1 MTSIRTLVQ
10 TLRPHNRRIISVT
23 AGIIGLTGAAVVWA
37 AFGNPLA
44 IGGVSGKATQV
55 IARVNG
61 APISRAAFERVWA
74 ETREQSR
81 MLEMQENRQVVLDS
95 VVGAELLAQ
104 QARNDSQVM
113 ADAQLQ
119 AAMEMQTRNL
129 LANAY
134 VNEFL
139 RRNPASDT
147 VLKAAYDQLLKDLGK
162 NELHLR
168 HVLLAKQDDAKAL
181 HDRIARNE
189 LSFAKALE
197 LTEEKTQDGKKGT
210 GDLGWLA
217 EGRMSAP
224 LKASVAAAKGAGLLE
239 PFGDQYGWHVVQV
252 EETRPL
258 KAPAFEE
265 VRGELIPIAQRT
277 LLRDHLAKIKA
288 SASINS

>member
-1 MTSIRTLVQ
+1 M
-10 TLRPHNRRIISVT
+10 
-23 AGIIGLTGAAVVWA
+23 
-37 AFGNPLA
+37 
-44 IGGVSGKATQV
+44 
-55 IARVNG
+55 
-61 APISRAAFERVWA
+61 
-74 ETREQSR
+74 SR

-168 HVLLAKQDDAKAL
+168 HVLLAKQDEAKAL
-181 HDRIARNE
+181 HARIARNE

-224 LKASVAAAKGAGLLE
+224 LKASVTAAKGAGLLE
-239 PFGDQYGWHVVQV
+239 PFADQYGWHVVQV

-265 VRGELIPIAQRT
+265 VRAELIPIAQRT

>member
-1 MTSIRTLVQ
+1 MSSIRNIVQ
-10 TLRPHNRRIISVT
+10 TLRTHNRRIISVAA
-23 AGIIGLTGAAVVWA
+23 AGIGLTGAAVVWA

-44 IGGVSGKATQV
+44 GATSGAKATQV

-104 QARNDSQVM
+104 QARNDGQVM
-113 ADAQLQ
+113 AYAQLQ

-134 VNEFL
+134 VAEFL

-147 VLKAAYDQLLKDLGK
+147 VLKSAYDQLLKDLGK
-162 NELHLR
+162 TELHLR
-168 HVLLAKQDDAKAL
+168 HVLLAKQEDAVAL
-181 HDRIARNE
+181 HVRIVRGE
-189 LSFAKALE
+189 TTFAKALE

-210 GDLGWLA
+210 GDLGWMA
-217 EGRMSAP
+217 EGRLGAP
-224 LKASVAAAKGAGLLE
+224 LKASVDKAKGAGLLE
-239 PFGDQYGWHVVQV
+239 PFADPYGWHVVQV
-252 EETRPL
+252 EESRPL
-258 KAPAFEE
+258 KAPAFET
-265 VRGELIPIAQRT
+265 VRGELIPIAQRNQ
-277 LLRDHLAKIKA
+277 LRDHLAKIKA
-288 SASINS
+288 GASIAS

>member
-1 MTSIRTLVQ
+1 MTSIRQILQ
-10 TLRPHNRRIISVT
+10 TLRPHNRRIVGVV
-23 AGIIGLTGAAVVWA
+23 AGVVGLTGAAVVWA
-37 AFGNPLA
+37 AFGNPLP
-44 IGGVSGKATQV
+44 IGGGSGKATQV

-239 PFGDQYGWHVVQV
+239 PFVDQYGWHVVQV

-265 VRGELIPIAQRT
+265 VRAELIPIAQRT

>member
-1 MTSIRTLVQ
+1 MTSIRQILQ
-10 TLRPHNRRIISVT
+10 TLRPHNRRIVGVV
-23 AGIIGLTGAAVVWA
+23 AGVVGLTGAAVVWA
-37 AFGNPLA
+37 AFGNPLP
-44 IGGVSGKATQV
+44 IGGGSGKATQV

-181 HDRIARNE
+181 HARIARNE

-224 LKASVAAAKGAGLLE
+224 LKASVTAAKGAGLLE
-239 PFGDQYGWHVVQV
+239 PFADQYGWHVVQV

-265 VRGELIPIAQRT
+265 VRAELIPIAQRT